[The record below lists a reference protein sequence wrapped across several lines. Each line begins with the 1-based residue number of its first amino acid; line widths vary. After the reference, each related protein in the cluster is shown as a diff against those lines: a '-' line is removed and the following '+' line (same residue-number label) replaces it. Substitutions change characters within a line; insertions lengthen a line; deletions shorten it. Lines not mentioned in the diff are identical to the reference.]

1 MPFAGAELGV
11 GAGHNLKYEYPQLM
25 ELAVA
30 LALRTQGILSRHISS
45 GCWRKVAPSSVP
57 ITGEHGLS
65 ANPESARRDIF

>member
-1 MPFAGAELGV
+1 MGF
-11 GAGHNLKYEYPQLM
+11 GAGHNLKYEYPHLM

-30 LALRTQGILSRHISS
+30 LALRTQGILSRHIV
-45 GCWRKVAPSSVP
+45 GLLAEGRSVLRP